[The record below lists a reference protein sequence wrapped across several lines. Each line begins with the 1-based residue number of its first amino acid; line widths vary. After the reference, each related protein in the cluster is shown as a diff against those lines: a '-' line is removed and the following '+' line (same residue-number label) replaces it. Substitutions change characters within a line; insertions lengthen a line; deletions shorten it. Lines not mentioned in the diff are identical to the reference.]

1 MCLAFMLKVYIS
13 LPLVPVA
20 DYLGDLTSN
29 SDPNSI
35 RKVNK
40 EKHGERGLYSLG
52 RIDKGLQQSKPD
64 IELDDI

>member
-1 MCLAFMLKVYIS
+1 ML
-13 LPLVPVA
+13 
-20 DYLGDLTSN
+20 
-29 SDPNSI
+29 NSI

>member
-64 IELDDI
+64 IELYDI